1 METRHV
7 GTSVLPPCVV
17 FSRNKPTEPAKIG
30 LQIKNLVKNE
40 CFLNGQ
46 NFHLSSFFHKKLL

>member
-1 METRHV
+1 MGMETRHV
-7 GTSVLPPCVV
+7 GTSVLPPPPCVV

-40 CFLNGQ
+40 CF
-46 NFHLSSFFHKKLL
+46 